1 MKKSN
6 RRNFFKKTSIL
17 AGVAIAIPHFSFGI
31 INKRKSTGPIVGH
44 GDFKYHV
51 DKEWGVQDSMKIPV
65 KDCHEMVQ
73 DAKGRLFMLTN
84 HTKNNVLIYDRSGK
98 VLDTWTL
105 NASGAHGLTITQEG
119 GEEFLFITDSDNG
132 KVYKTTLDG
141 KVLLE
146 MGAPKEISNYAD
158 PKKYHPT
165 ETAVAPNG
173 DFYVADGYGEN
184 FITRYNSKGEYI
196 SHFGGSGKGDDEFD
210 CCHGVTLDTRDSSNP
225 TLLITSRAMQEYKRF
240 TLDGKRL
247 ETIKLP
253 GCWNCRPVIK
263 GDNLYFAII
272 VTRTWG
278 SYDGIVAVL
287 DKNNKVLSFPGGSQ
301 PEYKENGILRVPK
314 SDLSTFLNPH
324 DVCLDNDENI
334 YVPQWYSGRTYPVK
348 LERV

>member
-1 MKKSN
+1 MKKS
-6 RRNFFKKTSIL
+6 RRNFLKKSSLI
-17 AGVAIAIPHFSFGI
+17 AGASVAIPHFSFGI
-31 INKRKSTGPIVGH
+31 INKRKLTGAIIGH

-51 DKEWGVQDSMKIPV
+51 DKEWGVQDSLKIPV

-73 DAKGRLFMLTN
+73 DAKGRLILLTN

-105 NASGAHGLTITQEG
+105 NASGAHGLTITAEG
-119 GEEFLFITDSDNG
+119 GQELLFATDSDNG

-146 MGAPKEISNYAD
+146 LNAPTEISNYAD
-158 PKKYHPT
+158 PTKFHPT
-165 ETAVAPNG
+165 EVAVAPNG

-184 FITRYNSKGEYI
+184 LIIRYSHKGEYL
-196 SHFGGSGKGDDEFD
+196 SHFGGKGRDDDQFD
-210 CCHGVTLDTRDSSNP
+210 CCHGVTLDTRDASNP
-225 TLLITSRAMQEYKRF
+225 TLLITSRTAHEYKRF
-240 TLDGKRL
+240 TFEGKHL

-263 GDNLYFAII
+263 GDYLYFAIL
-272 VTRTWG
+272 VTETWG
-278 SYDGIVAVL
+278 SYDGLVAIL
-287 DKNNKVLSFPGGSQ
+287 DKNNKVVSFPGGSE
-301 PEYKENGILRVPK
+301 PIYKDGALQAPS

-324 DVCLDNDENI
+324 DVCIDNDENI
-334 YVPQWYSGRTYPVK
+334 YVPQWYSGRSYPVK

>member
-1 MKKSN
+1 MKNTN
-6 RRNFFKKTSIL
+6 RRSFFKKSSIL
-17 AGVAIAIPHFSFGI
+17 VGGGLTIPYFSFGI
-31 INKRKSTGPIVGH
+31 INKRKPAGPIVGH

-51 DKEWGVQDSMKIPV
+51 DKDWGVQDSLKIPV

-73 DAKGRLFMLTN
+73 DSKGRLFLLTN

-98 VLDTWTL
+98 ILDTWTL

-119 GEEFLFITDSDNG
+119 GEEFLFVTDSDNG

-141 KVLLE
+141 RVLLE
-146 MGAPKEISNYAD
+146 MGAPKAISNYAD

-165 ETAVAPNG
+165 EVAVGPNG

-184 FITRYNSKGEYI
+184 LIVRYSPKGEYI
-196 SHFGGSGKGDDEFD
+196 SHFGGKGKGDNEFD
-210 CCHGVTLDTRDSSNP
+210 CCHGVTLDTRDSKNP
-225 TLLITSRAMQEYKRF
+225 ILLITSRTAHEYKRF
-240 TLDGKRL
+240 TLDGKHL

-263 GDNLYFAII
+263 GDYLYFAIL
-272 VTRTWG
+272 VTETWG
-278 SYDGIVAVL
+278 SYDGMVAVL
-287 DKNNKVLSFPGGSQ
+287 DKNNKVVAFPGGSQ
-301 PEYKENGILRVPK
+301 PNYTDGILQAPK

-324 DVCLDNDENI
+324 DVCIDNDENI